1 VRRTL
6 ILLGVLLA
14 AIGAGAFGA
23 YGALQAHASAKS
35 LALSRPSHVIGKVG
49 NARSTS
55 DSALAPGVQELA
67 RNEGLS
73 LAALKQVSVANGA
86 HPARVF
92 AATKGTATCAYL
104 TGGTG
109 AVGGCMKLAA
119 DLLAPRIAVVD
130 GGTYVWGLS
139 APSVSSVQARTGGQT
154 FTGSTSN
161 GIFTVEILD
170 GSHGTGPI
178 TLVATANGSTSTII
192 LPGIPTPLP

>member
-1 VRRTL
+1 MGR
-6 ILLGVLLA
+6 
-14 AIGAGAFGA
+14 AG
-23 YGALQAHASAKS
+23 HS
-35 LALSRPSHVIGKVG
+35 
-49 NARSTS
+49 RSTS
-55 DSALAPGVQELA
+55 GSALAPGVEELA

-109 AVGGCMKLAA
+109 AVGGCMRLAT
-119 DLLAPRIAVVD
+119 DLVAPRIAVVD

-139 APSVSSVQARTGGQT
+139 APGVSSVQARTGGQT

-161 GIFTVEILD
+161 GIFIVEILD
-170 GSHGTGPI
+170 GSHGTDPI
-178 TLVATANGSTSTII
+178 TLVATANGATSTNT